1 MLNNVNR
8 VRSITESLI
17 LTQTNTLAG
26 ITNKTFVAPVLGAAT
41 ATSINGIT
49 ITVGT
54 GTMTLNNKILA
65 LNGNI
70 STSSA
75 GYIST
80 GGGGVT
86 GGYIDTSDSGGS
98 IDTGGSGG
106 NIHTR
111 DGGGSI
117 STEGN
122 GSIGLGIAA
131 NRITLQGT
139 AGSNGKFATL
149 PNVTGTVVVASV
161 IPTTLGSGATTL
173 AVASR
178 VVKLT
183 GHASGN
189 TIATITGGI
198 SGMSLVIIFVDALVT
213 ITDTDAPTAN
223 TVNLS
228 AAFTSSANDTLS
240 LVYDGTKWFETARS
254 VN

>member
-41 ATSINGIT
+41 ATTINGIT
-49 ITVGT
+49 ISAGT
-54 GTMTLNNKILA
+54 GTMTLGNSLLA

-86 GGYIDTSDSGGS
+86 GGYIDTSHSGGD
-98 IDTGGSGG
+98 IDTAGSGG
-106 NIHTR
+106 NIYTR
-111 DGGGSI
+111 DGGGAI
-117 STEGN
+117 DTTGTGTIE
-122 GSIGLGIAA
+122 LGVTGT
-131 NRITLQGT
+131 RTTLTGT
-139 AGSNGKFATL
+139 ASGSNKSIAL
-149 PNVTGTVVVASV
+149 PNIGGTVVVASV